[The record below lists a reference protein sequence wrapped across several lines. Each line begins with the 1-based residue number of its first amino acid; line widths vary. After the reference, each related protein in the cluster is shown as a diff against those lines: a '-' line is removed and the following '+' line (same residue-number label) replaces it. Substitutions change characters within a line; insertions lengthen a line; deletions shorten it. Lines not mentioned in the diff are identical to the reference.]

1 MAALGGG
8 GVIVSGIVQEMI
20 GHDNQSEAGFNDLG
34 GHEKNELAEV
44 ILGPAGIKHILES
57 DRNTSSEIHDNC

>member
-1 MAALGGG
+1 MHAINFLQRLAQT
-8 GVIVSGIVQEMI
+8 VF
-20 GHDNQSEAGFNDLG
+20 A